1 MGQYS
6 WGELS
11 HGLTELQED
20 VIADNIESLDLEI
33 INRIQTRFSVL
44 VVVVGSDFMNI
55 TKLMQ
60 YGANLNNNGDDLKQI
75 GGARASCTY
84 M

>member
-33 INRIQTRFSVL
+33 NQQYTNQILCAGCCSRIRF
-44 VVVVGSDFMNI
+44 
-55 TKLMQ
+55 
-60 YGANLNNNGDDLKQI
+60 YEH
-75 GGARASCTY
+75 Y
-84 M
+84 